1 MLKDLCIIR
10 INLIW
15 YILSKYSY
23 FFRNTICELCSK
35 WRICKK
41 ATTSAGANNI
51 NHNNQFETTKGDKTV
66 DGREMIIEQQARKHK
81 HVTMVLPNDNGS
93 TSHEIKSNTLSPNYQ
108 KSEDKKQKQRLI
120 KLAKIACFKS
130 KNSSVRVKRVEI
142 LESTH
147 IEMNIISSCNSLKNN
162 INGNTDNDDV
172 DTFHITKNFDVEIND
187 RNFENTDEHL
197 NLSPVMDSRVTT
209 CTLVSGI
216 IDGEKLEKGK

>member
-1 MLKDLCIIR
+1 MIFTKIDVIR
-10 INLIW
+10 INLNR
-15 YILSKYSY
+15 YMLNKYTY

-41 ATTSAGANNI
+41 SSTSAGANNI

-66 DGREMIIEQQARKHK
+66 DEREMIIEQQARKHK

-93 TSHEIKSNTLSPNYQ
+93 SSHEIRSNTLSPNYPR
-108 KSEDKKQKQRLI
+108 SEDKKQKRLI

-147 IEMNIISSCNSLKNN
+147 IEMNIISSCNSLKSN
-162 INGNTDNDDV
+162 INGNTDND

-197 NLSPVMDSRVTT
+197 NLSPLIDSRVTT
-209 CTLVSGI
+209 CTLMSGI

>member
-1 MLKDLCIIR
+1 MI
-10 INLIW
+10 
-15 YILSKYSY
+15 SKYTY

-41 ATTSAGANNI
+41 TNTSAGANNI

-93 TSHEIKSNTLSPNYQ
+93 SSHENRSNTSSPNYP
-108 KSEDKKQKQRLI
+108 KCEDKKQKQRLI

-187 RNFENTDEHL
+187 RNFDNTDEHL
-197 NLSPVMDSRVTT
+197 NLSPLMDSRVTT
-209 CTLVSGI
+209 CTLMSGT
-216 IDGEKLEKGK
+216 IDGEKLDKGKCLYTKSKLAF